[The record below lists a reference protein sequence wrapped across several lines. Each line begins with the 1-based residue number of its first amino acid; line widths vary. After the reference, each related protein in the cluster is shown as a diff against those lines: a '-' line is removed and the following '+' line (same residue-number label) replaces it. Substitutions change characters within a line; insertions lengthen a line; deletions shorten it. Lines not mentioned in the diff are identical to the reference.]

1 MSLAAQQLEIE
12 LSEVKQTSE
21 DLKEENKKQSR
32 LITSLNDKMT
42 EQKDKV
48 ACWEDEKRQFQEKM
62 SLAVNQIE
70 KTKIELV

>member
-21 DLKEENKKQSR
+21 DLKEENKKQKKV
-32 LITSLNDKMT
+32 ITSLNDKMT
-42 EQKDKV
+42 EQKDQV
-48 ACWEDEKRQFQEKM
+48 AFWEDEKRQFQENM